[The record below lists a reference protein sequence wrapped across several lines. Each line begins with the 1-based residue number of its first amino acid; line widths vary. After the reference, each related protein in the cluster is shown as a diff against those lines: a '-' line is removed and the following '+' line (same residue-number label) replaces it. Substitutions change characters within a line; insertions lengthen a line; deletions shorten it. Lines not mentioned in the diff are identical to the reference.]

1 VRYLLDTN
9 VVSDLRRGG
18 PRAAALRRWFESQ
31 DADGLFLS
39 VIAISEIRQGI
50 DQIRRREPS
59 RAEALGLWLADL
71 TRLYGD
77 RVLAIDSQVADDWG
91 RLRAVRS
98 LPVVDALLAATARV
112 HGLTMVTRN
121 ERDFAGLG
129 VPVLNPH

>member
-1 VRYLLDTN
+1 MGN
-9 VVSDLRRGG
+9 GQW
-18 PRAAALRRWFESQ
+18 AM
-31 DADGLFLS
+31 GLPGAPQPVLS
-39 VIAISEIRQGI
+39 LIACRSSSSARCIE
-50 DQIRRREPS
+50 QIRRREPS

-71 TRLYGD
+71 TTLYSD

-112 HGLTMVTRN
+112 HGLTIVTRN

-129 VPVLNPH
+129 VTIINPG